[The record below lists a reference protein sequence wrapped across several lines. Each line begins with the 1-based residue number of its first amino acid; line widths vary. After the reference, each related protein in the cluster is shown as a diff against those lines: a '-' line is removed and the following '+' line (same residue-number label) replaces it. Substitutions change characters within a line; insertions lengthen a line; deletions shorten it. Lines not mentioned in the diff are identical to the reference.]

1 MSGRTSAQM
10 PIKLLRLTRPAG
22 WPITDNY
29 LMNTKVIILI
39 VGAVA
44 FPLAKL
50 VGLLGEKPWTDAWLF
65 AGAAVF
71 GLAFIMYAGFRSRVL
86 TYGGKMLKAMA
97 AMRVGQKPVG

>member
-1 MSGRTSAQM
+1 M
-10 PIKLLRLTRPAG
+10 PIKLFRLTRPTG
-22 WPITDNY
+22 RPIHDY
-29 LMNTKVIILI
+29 CLMNTKLIIFI
-39 VGAVA
+39 VGSVG

-65 AGAAVF
+65 AGAAAF

>member
-1 MSGRTSAQM
+1 M
-10 PIKLLRLTRPAG
+10 PIKLFRLTRPTG
-22 WPITDNY
+22 WPTNDY
-29 LMNTKVIILI
+29 CFMNTKLIILI
-39 VGAVA
+39 VGAVS
-44 FPLAKL
+44 FPIAKL

-97 AMRVGQKPVG
+97 AMRVGQKPVN